1 MQWSLR
7 TVRRA
12 HTFGKCWPK
21 PEVGAF
27 ALHVAWEEWES
38 YFFDI

>member
-1 MQWSLR
+1 ML
-7 TVRRA
+7 A
-12 HTFGKCWPK
+12 E

-27 ALHVAWEEWES
+27 ALHVAWEQWES